1 MVLVLPAAGM
11 AQDDTIAPVENKA
24 PQKEN
29 ASPAMSRPDAGA
41 AQDNTIAPAE
51 DGGLE
56 KENAT
61 AVEAQPDASA
71 AQDDAIAP
79 AENNRL
85 EKEDAATGP
94 VQPGEGAT
102 QADAKSRGK
111 ADAPSTVYLDSMVV
125 TATRTAHNLEE
136 VPAAVSVI
144 DTEEMETVKFVDSR
158 KELLKRIP
166 GYSMIRNLRIPMGGK
181 NYTINLI
188 DGLAVSS
195 AFGSGTIGS
204 ADDTNTFDIER
215 IEVVKGPASALY
227 GSNALGG
234 VINVITRKPPK
245 EPEYRLWGE
254 GGVFNR
260 GRGGASAAGSTRLL
274 GYFLDANIL
283 DYDGSQERTANEQKQ
298 ISGKLL
304 FDFDASSLTLRSEYI
319 DKYRENPGSLSKKK
333 YDEDW
338 QQAEVKDAYNDEQ
351 SLSLSAKYERDLGND
366 SGMELSY
373 GYRNTD
379 SEGPPSYSASGGFG
393 SSDVTNQNVVGI
405 YRNGFD
411 FLRSELIAGV
421 DLQHSASD
429 SDTYDERTVD
439 SDIVQHWDIVAVVTS
454 PFLQYEMSPTERLR
468 ISAGARYDNIRYSA
482 TGYAIDRFGVRTDY
496 DEIALFSHL
505 SPKAGITLDLGR
517 EQSVWLGYG
526 QGFVVP
532 SRTYLF
538 TGSRGNQPN
547 PDLDP
552 EKADN
557 YEIGLRGKLM
567 DARLSYDITAYRTD
581 ITDMLVA
588 DDEIELYVNAG
599 EVRVQ
604 GVETA
609 IGYALGYHWRFD
621 IAHTYADNKYIDFI
635 SGDDDYSGNT
645 LSASP
650 EHHLNARATWMPI
663 LGLSVELEWNRISSY
678 YTSAG
683 NDDPK
688 GKAKRPDLF
697 NLRLSYETGSWTFW
711 AHALNVLDTKYAER
725 VSYSSSDGREFTS
738 GEPLNFYAGLSYTFK

>member
-1 MVLVLPAAGM
+1 MTRKRRRLLVRIRLCVLLAMVLMLPAAGM
-11 AQDDTIAPVENKA
+11 AQDDTMAPDEKKDGAMEEATPA
-24 PQKEN
+24 P
-29 ASPAMSRPDAGA
+29 ARPDAA
-41 AQDNTIAPAE
+41 AT
-51 DGGLE
+51 
-56 KENAT
+56 
-61 AVEAQPDASA
+61 
-71 AQDDAIAP
+71 QDDT
-79 AENNRL
+79 
-85 EKEDAATGP
+85 K
-94 VQPGEGAT
+94 
-102 QADAKSRGK
+102 AKPK
-111 ADAPSTVYLDSMVV
+111 ADAPSAVYLDSMVV

-144 DTEEMETVKFVDSR
+144 GTEEMETVKFVDSR

-188 DGLAVSS
+188 DGLAISS

-204 ADDTNTFDIER
+204 ADATNTFDIER

-254 GGVFNR
+254 GGMFDR
-260 GRGGASAAGSTRLL
+260 WRGGASAAGSTRLL

-283 DYDGSQERTANEQKQ
+283 DYEGWQERTVNEQKQ
-298 ISGKLL
+298 VSGKLL
-304 FDFDASSLTLRSEYI
+304 FDFDAASLTLRSEYI
-319 DKYRENPGSLSKKK
+319 DKYRENPGYLTVPA
-333 YDEDW
+333 DEPENAIFDDIDW
-338 QQAEVKDAYNDEQ
+338 QKAEVKDAYNDEQ
-351 SLSLSAKYERDLGND
+351 ALSLSAKYERDLSND
-366 SGMELSY
+366 SGIELSY

-379 SEGPPSYSASGGFG
+379 SEGPPSYSASGGF
-393 SSDVTNQNVVGI
+393 SSSNVTNHNVVGI

-429 SDTYDERTVD
+429 SDTYEERTVN
-439 SDIVQHWDIVAVVTS
+439 SDIEQHWEVTAVVTS
-454 PFLQYEMSPTERLR
+454 PFLQYELSPLERIR
-468 ISAGARYDNIRYSA
+468 ISLGARYDNIRYSA
-482 TGYAIDRFGVRTDY
+482 TGYKITPGGRTDY
-496 DEIALFSHL
+496 DEIALYSHL
-505 SPKAGITLDLGR
+505 SPKAGITFDLGR
-517 EQSVWLGYG
+517 EQSLWLGYG

-538 TGSRGNQPN
+538 VGSRGYQPN

-557 YEIGLRGKLM
+557 YEIGLRGKLL
-567 DARLSYDITAYRTD
+567 DARLHYDITAYRTD

-588 DDEIELYVNAG
+588 DDEHDPHRYVNAG

-609 IGYALGYHWRFD
+609 IGYAPGYHWRFD
-621 IAHTYADNKYIDFI
+621 IAHTYADNKYIDFV
-635 SGDDDYSGNT
+635 SGGDDDSGNT

-650 EHHLNARATWMPI
+650 EHHLNARATWMPV

-678 YTSAG
+678 YTSNA

-697 NLRLSYETGSWTFW
+697 NLRLAYEKGPWTFW
-711 AHALNVLDTKYAER
+711 AHVLNVLDTKYAER
-725 VSYSSSDGREFTS
+725 VSYSSSDGWKFTS